1 MNVGPYEVL
10 SELGR
15 GGFAT
20 VYRAR
25 DTRDG
30 REVALKVMRSGEGAP
45 GAEELH
51 RFRRE
56 IELTR
61 TLDHPG
67 IVRVLDSA
75 KEGETPFW
83 VALELIEGEPL
94 SARIA
99 REPLPWREAVQIARD
114 VADAL
119 AAAHAKG
126 ILHRDVKPGNIL
138 IGRKVGPPQA
148 PGAAPAAAPP
158 PTPGAGPPTT

>member
-1 MNVGPYEVL
+1 MNIGHYETL

-30 REVALKVMRSGEGAP
+30 REVALKVMRTGEGAP
-45 GAEELH
+45 GPEELR
-51 RFRRE
+51 RFKRE

-67 IVRVLDSA
+67 IVHVLDSA
-75 KEGETPFW
+75 AEGEAPFW

-94 SARIA
+94 SAVIA

-138 IGRKVGPPQA
+138 IGRRVGPP
-148 PGAAPAAAPP
+148 APAAPPQPAPAPP
-158 PTPGAGPPTT
+158 GTPSA